1 MATEPN
7 ENWTKNPVIAGL
19 QVCVRKTQ
27 AVQVWT
33 NLTQTTK
40 RPSFLSLTYLQ
51 TLLSSWLWQV
61 YVIIFDPD
69 PHSETGS
76 DVTYSTTIKQASA
89 WLCFYSVCKH
99 QSLHRE
105 IISNE
110 SSEDKQG
117 GMEAVQL

>member
-89 WLCFYSVCKH
+89 
-99 QSLHRE
+99 
-105 IISNE
+105 
-110 SSEDKQG
+110 
-117 GMEAVQL
+117 